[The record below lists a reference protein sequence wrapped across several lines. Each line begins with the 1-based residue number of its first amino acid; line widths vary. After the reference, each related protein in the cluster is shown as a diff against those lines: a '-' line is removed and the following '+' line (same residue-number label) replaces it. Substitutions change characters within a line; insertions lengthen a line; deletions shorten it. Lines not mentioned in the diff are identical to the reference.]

1 MMDTTQ
7 LLLTIILSLTTILL
21 VIIGLQLI
29 LVLADLRKI
38 LRKVNQVIDGFEKVG
53 TSLEH
58 GFDEVLGFFSGVKV
72 LLKIFDLFEKKNG
85 KKGEGK

>member
-1 MMDTTQ
+1 METTQ
-7 LLLTIILSLTTILL
+7 LLLTVILILTTILL

-29 LVLADLRKI
+29 FILIDLRKI
-38 LRKVNQVIDGFEKVG
+38 LKKINQIIESFEKVG

-58 GFDEVLGFFSGVKV
+58 GFDEFLGFFSGVKV

-85 KKGEGK
+85 KKAEGK

>member
-1 MMDTTQ
+1 METTQ
-7 LLLTIILSLTTILL
+7 LLLTVILSLTTILL

-29 LVLADLRKI
+29 FILIDLRKI
-38 LRKVNQVIDGFEKVG
+38 LKKINQIIESFEKVG

-85 KKGEGK
+85 KK

>member
-1 MMDTTQ
+1 METTQ
-7 LLLTIILSLTTILL
+7 LLLTLILSLTTILL

-29 LVLADLRKI
+29 FILIDLRKI
-38 LRKVNQVIDGFEKVG
+38 LKKINQIIEGFEKVG

-85 KKGEGK
+85 KK